1 MTLPSNM
8 NELIALVKQNWMF
21 LFAFILIMI
30 LVDYMLILKRK
41 NRIKIEEYEA
51 VEKYHIEHQSRLKE
65 EHKIATIEQFKKWNR
80 EWNSVL
86 RLQCF
91 KRKPNYQSRKRRSQ
105 HGINRYYQRH
115 I

>member
-8 NELIALVKQNWMF
+8 NELIALIKENWIF
-21 LFAFILIMI
+21 LFAFILLLI

-65 EHKIATIEQFKKWNR
+65 EEQLNQWQR
-80 EWNSVL
+80 EWKSVL

-115 I
+115 L

>member
-51 VEKYHIEHQSRLKE
+51 LEKYQVEHQSRLKE
-65 EHKIATIEQFKKWNR
+65 EEQMNQWQR

-91 KRKPNYQSRKRRSQ
+91 KRKPNYQSRKRRISY
-105 HGINRYYQRH
+105 GINRNYQRH

>member
-8 NELIALVKQNWMF
+8 NELIALIKEKWI
-21 LFAFILIMI
+21 LFVAFVVVMI
-30 LVDYMLILKRK
+30 FIDYMLILKRK

-65 EHKIATIEQFKKWNR
+65 QEQMNQWQR
-80 EWNSVL
+80 EWKSVL
-86 RLQCF
+86 RIQCF
-91 KRKPNYQSRKRRSQ
+91 KRKPNYQSRKRRISY
-105 HGINRYYQRH
+105 GINRNYQRH